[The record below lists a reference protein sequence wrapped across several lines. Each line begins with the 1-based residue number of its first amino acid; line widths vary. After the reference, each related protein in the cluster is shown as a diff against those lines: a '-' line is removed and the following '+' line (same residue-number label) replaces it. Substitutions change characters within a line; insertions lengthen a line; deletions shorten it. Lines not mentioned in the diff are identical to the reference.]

1 MLDLLCLVIMT
12 NLHLLASHLLQLLL
26 QPLLLVSESLERQND
41 LLNLVLAL
49 LKHLLLLAILSVETF
64 TLTTALLF
72 VASRIFN
79 LSVLDLDELA
89 KVLVFLLER
98 LILGHDCLL
107 LLL

>member
-12 NLHLLASHLLQLLL
+12 NLHFLASHLLQLLL

-49 LKHLLLLAILSVETF
+49 LKHLLLLAILSVETL
-64 TLTTALLF
+64 TLTSALLL